1 MIQRDVY
8 LCEKKT
14 HSRFL
19 EASRLWLEPEA
30 AVVVVGGA
38 AAVRNIIHHTSL
50 RNTIHMLCLTI
61 DNLKHLNSSV
71 DTWFSRGALEEGNT
85 HIHFATAGH

>member
-1 MIQRDVY
+1 MYRFV
-8 LCEKKT
+8 KKI
-14 HSRFL
+14 HCRFL

-38 AAVRNIIHHTSL
+38 AAVRAVIHHTSL

-61 DNLKHLNSSV
+61 DNLKHLNSPV
-71 DTWFSRGALEEGNT
+71 DTWFRRGTLEEGNT
-85 HIHFATAGH
+85 YVQHFVVRGHM